1 PCTTSKRYAKHA
13 AARRQAEGF
22 AMRFSVRTRTGRERQ
37 HDEPGH
43 CGTCGDRPFGRDREP
58 SRRRV
63 DHCGGSRRGSDGSR
77 DDQARVPAQH
87 DDGIGP
93 CGWRDGAHLPLR
105 GRRPHRALQD
115 LHARRDAAIHR
126 TDRACRLLDRAG
138 DPRLLQRPVLG
149 PPEPRA
155 AAAAGRAA
163 RRILPRRG
171 GSAVATYALANGA
184 VMTYTIPIGPY
195 HPALEEP
202 YKVSV
207 QCGGDTV
214 QTVSVEV
221 GYSFRG
227 IELLAQRT
235 GWVQDVTLIER
246 VCGICSHVHT
256 TTFCRA
262 VETLAAIEVPAR
274 AVYIRTILCELE
286 RMHSHLLWAGLATE
300 YIGFQSLFMEVS
312 NLREGVMDLLES
324 ISGNRVHY
332 GMNRIGGVNRDITDA
347 GPIVAQLRA
356 MGEIVKRDIVPS
368 LMESRTAMARMRGVG
383 VLTPAQAN
391 EWGVVGPI
399 ARASAIAT
407 DVRSDLPYLAY
418 PELGFTIV
426 TQPAGDV
433 LARVSVR
440 VLELLE
446 SIRLACEALVRL
458 PPGPLRAFEGMP

>member
-1 PCTTSKRYAKHA
+1 
-13 AARRQAEGF
+13 
-22 AMRFSVRTRTGRERQ
+22 
-37 HDEPGH
+37 
-43 CGTCGDRPFGRDREP
+43 
-58 SRRRV
+58 
-63 DHCGGSRRGSDGSR
+63 
-77 DDQARVPAQH
+77 
-87 DDGIGP
+87 
-93 CGWRDGAHLPLR
+93 
-105 GRRPHRALQD
+105 
-115 LHARRDAAIHR
+115 
-126 TDRACRLLDRAG
+126 
-138 DPRLLQRPVLG
+138 
-149 PPEPRA
+149 
-155 AAAAGRAA
+155 
-163 RRILPRRG
+163 
-171 GSAVATYALANGA
+171 
-184 VMTYTIPIGPY
+184 MTYTVPLGPY

-235 GWVQDVTLIER
+235 GWVQAVTLLER
-246 VCGICSHVHT
+246 VCGICSHVHA

-262 VETLAAIEVPAR
+262 IETVAAIEVPAR

-332 GMNRIGGVNRDITDA
+332 GMNRIGGVNRDITDT
-347 GPIVAQLRA
+347 GPIVTQLDA
-356 MGEIVKRDIVPS
+356 MGEIVKRDVVPA
-368 LMESRTAMARMRGVG
+368 LMESRTAMTRMQGVG
-383 VLTPAQAN
+383 ALTPAQAV

-418 PELGFTIV
+418 SELGFKMV

-446 SIRLACEALVRL
+446 SIRLACEALERL
-458 PPGPLRAFEGMP
+458 PSGPLRAFEGMPNIPPGEATAFTEAPRGEVIYYVASDGGDTPARVHVRTPSFVNIPALEAMTMGQQFGDVALIQASVDPCLSCTDR